1 MLLLRQVP
9 LLFALFHLFFAGFS
23 CTHSLTHLRDQQVL
37 VLLAGGASTV
47 RTATSPRALGRPAL
61 SLASARGHTAVV
73 EALLGPQ
80 GKAAAAHPDAEGR
93 TALSLACEHG
103 YENVVTALLAHC
115 HHAHSRAT
123 AAAAAAAVS
132 AAQAASSEAADAE
145 AQLALFTSLFDDDS
159 DGHFD
164 THLLQAILAAD
175 VHGRTPLMYACAEG
189 HVNVVAL
196 LLDSDHPE
204 DGSGRSGVDRSL
216 GSHRSSGKA
225 AACLC
230 DPNARDEAGF
240 TALHLCAKANQQMA
254 AIMLLGAGANLNV
267 KDMQGRIP
275 LHLARST
282 SYAGDT
288 AKLLADASQVSHQEE
303 SHVRPRWNLIL
314 SVCVNR
320 KLRVR
325 SHAFPF
331 LVSELLS
338 SIHSKLWRWC

>member
-1 MLLLRQVP
+1 M
-9 LLFALFHLFFAGFS
+9 
-23 CTHSLTHLRDQQVL
+23 L

-103 YENVVTALLAHC
+103 YESVVTTLLAHC
-115 HHAHSRAT
+115 HHAHSRA
-123 AAAAAAAVS
+123 AAAAGA
-132 AAQAASSEAADAE
+132 AAQAARGEAAEAE
-145 AQLALFTSLFDDDS
+145 AQLAPLTSLFDKDS

-204 DGSGRSGVDRSL
+204 DANSRSGVDRSHGRL
-216 GSHRSSGKA
+216 GSSGKA